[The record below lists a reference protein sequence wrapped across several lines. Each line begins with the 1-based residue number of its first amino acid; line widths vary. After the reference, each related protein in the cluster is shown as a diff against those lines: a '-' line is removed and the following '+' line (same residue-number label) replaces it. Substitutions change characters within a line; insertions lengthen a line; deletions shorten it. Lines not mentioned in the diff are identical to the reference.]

1 MNRVFN
7 FSAGPSMLPLPVLE
21 TAQKELLSYRS
32 SGSSIM
38 EISHRSSQFDE
49 VITQAQ
55 SNLRSLMNIPS
66 DYAVLFVHGGATL
79 QFSTVAYNLAKR
91 GDTADY
97 IVTGEFAKKAFSD
110 GGRWLKAVSVASSED
125 KNFTYIPKVT
135 PNMLSS
141 NAKYL
146 HITVN
151 NTIFGSMYNDL
162 PQSNAPLVGDMSSII
177 LGKEYDVSKFGLI
190 YAGAQKNIG
199 CAGVAVVIVKRSLL
213 GEVDSTIP
221 SVLRY
226 ADLDKND
233 SMVNTPATFSIYLS
247 NLVFEWIKSMG
258 GVKGLQAINEEKASL
273 LYEAIDNSKIY
284 HCPTV
289 PEDRSIMN
297 VPFTLPNEDMT
308 KDFLKLTESRGLV
321 YLKGHRSVGG
331 IRASIYNAMPL
342 EGVKALI
349 TCMKDFEH
357 QQKL

>member
-21 TAQKELLSYRS
+21 KVQQELLSYRS

-38 EISHRSSQFDE
+38 EISHRSSLFDE
-49 VITQAQ
+49 VITQAE

-79 QFSTVAYNLAKR
+79 QFSTVAYNLAQK
-91 GDTADY
+91 GDVADY
-97 IVTGEFAKKAFSD
+97 IVTGEFAKKAFID
-110 GGRWLKAVSVASSED
+110 GGRWLNAVSVASSED

-135 PNMLSS
+135 PNMLSN

-151 NTIFGSMYNDL
+151 NTIFGTMYNQL

-199 CAGVAVVIVKRSLL
+199 CAGLAVVIVKRSLL
-213 GEVDSTIP
+213 GEVDPTIP
-221 SVLRY
+221 SILRY
-226 ADLDKND
+226 DALDKNT
-233 SMVNTPATFSIYLS
+233 SMVNTPSTLSIYIS

-258 GVKGLQAINEEKASL
+258 GVKSLQAVNEEKASL

-284 HCPTV
+284 RCPTV
-289 PEDRSIMN
+289 SEDRSIMN
-297 VPFTLPNEDMT
+297 VPFTLPNEDLT
-308 KDFLKLTESRGLV
+308 KDFLKLTESRGV
-321 YLKGHRSVGG
+321 TALKGHRSVGG

-342 EGVKALI
+342 EGVKSLI
-349 TCMKDFEH
+349 ACMKDFEH
-357 QQKL
+357 QQK